1 MIMAN
6 FSNPFMQG
14 PDWGAGLSDV
24 SSQIMQMLM
33 MKKMFPDGK
42 KSMGETAVP
51 QQGMMGQSQQ
61 PPMPS
66 GQMSPQGNM
75 GFGGEGDN
83 VMLQKILA
91 ALRGAGGG
99 F

>member
-1 MIMAN
+1 MS
-6 FSNPFMQG
+6 FYNPYMKNA
-14 PDWGAGLSDV
+14 DWGQGIGDI

-51 QQGMMGQSQQ
+51 QQGMMGQAQQ